1 MVMFLLVS
9 GRSEQSSEAETNKVT
24 QGKFIRGVVKCK
36 DCMKPRC
43 LYSAIAPNRMKP
55 EAAIGDPE
63 PNAEAIRLCRE
74 YAMEKFD
81 EAQNSDY
88 HVCVRDAAV

>member
-1 MVMFLLVS
+1 
-9 GRSEQSSEAETNKVT
+9 
-24 QGKFIRGVVKCK
+24 
-36 DCMKPRC
+36 MKPQVV
-43 LYSAIAPNRMKP
+43 
-55 EAAIGDPE
+55 IGDPE